1 MEDLIDTFNKGL
13 NAFVYPQLDTKTNN
27 LSGLGLLWEYC
38 YEIYKK
44 KMNAWIQKGLCIR
57 SQLSFL
63 FIKSDPRTAKRMKLP
78 ES

>member
-44 KMNAWIQKGLCIR
+44 NECMNPKRALYQESVII
-57 SQLSFL
+57 
-63 FIKSDPRTAKRMKLP
+63 FIH
-78 ES
+78 